1 MGEGRCATTAWQYE
15 FFEAGKVLV
24 PGLDLGV
31 EGLDARHWKEGIAG
45 YRELSA
51 DIKQIVLDVN

>member
-15 FFEAGKVLV
+15 FLEAGKVLV

-31 EGLDARHWKEGIAG
+31 EGFDARHWK
-45 YRELSA
+45 
-51 DIKQIVLDVN
+51 